1 MREPPFEDTPRTAK
15 PKRKRR
21 LLRFLGFLS
30 FLAIV
35 VAAAITA
42 FPHIKWIISDEE
54 LIAIERAE
62 RLALATA
69 GLSLPGAPD
78 TTRLDA
84 RLAEQGMR
92 EGAPVLIR
100 IFKKEFELELWMK
113 RDGVFKRF
121 VTYPIC
127 RWSGTLGPKLKEG
140 DGQAP
145 EGFYSVDAK
154 ALNPNS
160 QYYRSFNVGYPNAFD
175 ASLGRTGSLIM
186 VHGAC
191 ASIGCFAMT
200 NTQMGEIW
208 RLVTAALSG
217 GQRRF
222 QVQIYP
228 FRLGG
233 DVLKSYADHPNY
245 AFWSALKAGN
255 DLFEANLLPPR
266 VSVCEQTY
274 RFSPSGV
281 YPNGDGGIENAC
293 RENSDKS

>member
-1 MREPPFEDTPRTAK
+1 MSIGQPGHGSSPK

-21 LLRFLGFLS
+21 LLRFLS
-30 FLAIV
+30 FLTFLAL
-35 VAAAITA
+35 VAAAAYLA
-42 FPHIKWIISDEE
+42 FPYLKFALSDDEV
-54 LIAIERAE
+54 IAIERAE
-62 RLALATA
+62 RLAFATSGLA
-69 GLSLPGAPD
+69 LPGAPD
-78 TTRLDA
+78 TTRLA
-84 RLAEQGMR
+84 ERLREHGLQ

-113 RDGVFKRF
+113 RDGVFHRF

-160 QYYRSFNVGYPNAFD
+160 QYYRSFNVGYPNVYD
-175 ASLGRTGSLIM
+175 AGLGRTGSLIM

-191 ASIGCFAMT
+191 ASVGCFAMT
-200 NTQMGEIW
+200 DALMGEIW
-208 RLVTAALSG
+208 RLVTAALTG

-228 FRLGG
+228 FRLSG
-233 DVLKSYADHPNY
+233 DALKRYEQHPNH
-245 AFWSALKAGN
+245 AFWSSLKSGN
-255 DLFEANLLPPR
+255 DAFEASLLPPR
-266 VSVCEQTY
+266 VSVCERSY
-274 RFSPSGV
+274 RFAPAGV
-281 YPNGDGGIENAC
+281 YPNGDGGIENIC
-293 RENSDKS
+293 R